1 MDWIN
6 TQLCQD
12 LAYGL
17 VYPQIFPLHKR
28 RSDEAH
34 DATLQWGK
42 ERAQGW
48 LKVMNDDL
56 LGSANAFLCGATI
69 TIADYFAAPFVALGE
84 LTGSDFS
91 AYPNVQRWLGRMKS
105 LKQWNPV
112 FEAINGYGATLK
124 GQPMQTV

>member
-17 VYPQIFPLHKR
+17 VYPQIFPLRKR

-48 LKVMNDDL
+48 LKVLNDDL

-91 AYPNVQRWLGRMKS
+91 AYPNVQRWLGHMKS
-105 LKQWNPV
+105 LKQWNPD